1 MTTQKDTDYDKEI
14 IVFRGRSVSIRQLMI
29 FGWATADVD
38 VIEALGKYG
47 IDTGDV
53 YIMETAAKIKNVTVN
68 KDSRPLSID
77 INTEIQPGEERFKF
91 VDPWVDEQK
100 AWQVHFAIKR
110 LVKNYSI
117 ADISRYLWKLEF
129 IDHLVL
135 LPTDPQKAFDEL
147 VRMGMPTDE
156 KGFTPETYR
165 KYHKKLKTTTEAK

>member
-53 YIMETAAKIKNVTVN
+53 YIMETAAKMKNVTVN

-91 VDPWVDEQK
+91 VDPRLGEAD
-100 AWQVHFAIKR
+100 AWRVHFVIKR
-110 LVKNYSI
+110 LVKFLPMI
-117 ADISRYLWKLEF
+117 DISRYLWKMEF
-129 IDHLVL
+129 INQEVY
-135 LPTDPQKAFDEL
+135 LPGEPKKAYDEL
-147 VRMGMPTDE
+147 VRMGMPNG
-156 KGFTPETYR
+156 KKYSLVTYT
-165 KYHKKLKTTTEAK
+165 KYHKKEKPVDYTK